1 MLASSLSRRLR
12 WSRIVF
18 LYGVQSFSSEF
29 GERTRITLV
38 QQVRSS
44 EKEGVNPGLA
54 GSEFGERPVPFS
66 ELWQVRS
73 WEKGQ
78 GRTLVR
84 QLRSSEK
91 GLGRAVVRQVRSSEK
106 DQFLSPNSEEKK
118 KNEKKYEKKN
128 K

>member
-73 WEKGQ
+73 WHLIT
-78 GRTLVR
+78 GRNVKDLSLENVHLILFI
-84 QLRSSEK
+84 QLPLNIR
-91 GLGRAVVRQVRSSEK
+91 
-106 DQFLSPNSEEKK
+106 
-118 KNEKKYEKKN
+118 
-128 K
+128 